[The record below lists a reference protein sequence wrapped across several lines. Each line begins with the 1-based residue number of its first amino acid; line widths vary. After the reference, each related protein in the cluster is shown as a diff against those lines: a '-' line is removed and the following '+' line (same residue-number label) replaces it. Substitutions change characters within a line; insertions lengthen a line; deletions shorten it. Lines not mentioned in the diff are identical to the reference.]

1 MKAQPTPDLSCSQHR
16 PTAPIYPLLTIS
28 MHKELM
34 NQSTPHS
41 QKIPQSALPQS
52 EGELL
57 AWLRLARSRRVGP
70 STFIRL
76 LREHGNA
83 EAALAALPQVAAA
96 AGANSY
102 APCRPEHANA
112 ELEAGFKAGAELLCL
127 GTPEY
132 PPHLALIPDPPPV
145 LWAIGDPSLA
155 HRPTVGLVGARNASS
170 LGQRMA
176 RILAEELGPEG
187 YIIASG
193 LARGVDTA
201 AHEASLES
209 GTIAVLAGGIDV
221 VYPRENK
228 ALWQQ
233 ICQQGLVVSEAPI
246 GTAPQAR
253 HFPKRN
259 RIISGMSL
267 GIVVIEGA
275 AKSGSLITARNA
287 LDQGREVMAVPGSP
301 LDPRATGC
309 NMLLRDGAGLVRS
322 GADVMEY
329 LQSAAQGV
337 LPIEAPEIP
346 HPPLPQAPP
355 PQHPREKQS
364 PGLFSCPA
372 PTPASEGGG
381 RPATTLAPNLKA
393 LLSTAPIPEDTLI
406 RESGLPTPKAME
418 MIFDLEMA
426 GEITRHPGGMLSLA

>member
-1 MKAQPTPDLSCSQHR
+1 
-16 PTAPIYPLLTIS
+16 
-28 MHKELM
+28 M
-34 NQSTPHS
+34 NYATSLS
-41 QKIPQSALPQS
+41 QKIPPSAMPQS
-52 EGELL
+52 EDEIL

-83 EAALAALPQVAAA
+83 ETALKALPQVASQ
-96 AGANSY
+96 AGAKGY
-102 APCRPEHANA
+102 TPCPADHANA
-112 ELEAGFKAGAELLCL
+112 ELEAGFKCGAELLCL

-132 PPHLALIPDPPPV
+132 PPHLALISDPPPV
-145 LWAIGDPSLA
+145 LWAIGDPGLA

-176 RILAEELGPEG
+176 RLLAQELGPAG
-187 YIIASG
+187 YVIASG

-201 AHEASLES
+201 AHHASLET
-209 GTIAVLAGGIDV
+209 GTIAVLAGGVDV
-221 VYPRENK
+221 IYPRENK
-228 ALWQQ
+228 DLWQQ
-233 ICQQGLVVSEAPI
+233 IAHQGLVVSEAPI
-246 GTAPQAR
+246 GTSPQAR

-301 LDPRATGC
+301 LDPRAIGC

-322 GADVMEY
+322 AADVIEY
-329 LQSAAQGV
+329 LESAAQGI
-337 LPIEAPEIP
+337 LEIP
-346 HPPLPQAPP
+346 MPEL
-355 PQHPREKQS
+355 KTI
-364 PGLFSCPA
+364 PA
-372 PTPASEGGG
+372 PSSAKLMSSSSIPT
-381 RPATTLAPNLKA
+381 NLKS

-418 MIFDLEMA
+418 LIFDLELS
-426 GEITRHPGGMLSLA
+426 GEITRHPGGLLSLTS

>member
-1 MKAQPTPDLSCSQHR
+1 
-16 PTAPIYPLLTIS
+16 
-28 MHKELM
+28 M
-34 NQSTPHS
+34 NQSAALS
-41 QKIPQSALPQS
+41 QKIPPSALPQS
-52 EGELL
+52 EDEIL
-57 AWLRLARSRRVGP
+57 AWLCLARSRRVGP

-76 LREHGNA
+76 IREHGNA

-96 AGANSY
+96 AGASGY
-102 APCRPEHANA
+102 ASFSPAQANA
-112 ELEAGFKAGAELLCL
+112 ELESGFKFGAELLCL

-132 PPHLALIPDPPPV
+132 PPHLALIPDPPPL

-176 RILAEELGPEG
+176 RILAEELGPLG
-187 YIIASG
+187 YVIASG

-201 AHEASLES
+201 AHEASLET
-209 GTIAVLAGGIDV
+209 GTIAVLAGGLDV

-233 ICQQGLVVSEAPI
+233 IAHRGLVVSEAPM

-259 RIISGMSL
+259 RIISGMAL

-322 GADVMEY
+322 GADVAEY
-329 LQSAAQGV
+329 LESTAQG
-337 LPIEAPEIP
+337 LLNIPPPAAPVQ
-346 HPPLPQAPP
+346 QAPP
-355 PQHPREKQS
+355 PASKNKI
-364 PGLFSCPA
+364 PA
-372 PTPASEGGG
+372 P
-381 RPATTLAPNLKA
+381 LKA

-406 RESGLPTPKAME
+406 RESGLSTPEAME
-418 MIFDLEMA
+418 QIFDLELA
-426 GEITRHPGGMLSLA
+426 GEIMRHPGGLLSLSQ

>member
-1 MKAQPTPDLSCSQHR
+1 
-16 PTAPIYPLLTIS
+16 
-28 MHKELM
+28 M
-34 NQSTPHS
+34 NGHPPASA
-41 QKIPQSALPQS
+41 KIPAHALPQS

-76 LREHGNA
+76 LRTHGDA
-83 EAALAALPQVAAA
+83 EAALAALPQVAAE
-96 AGANSY
+96 AGAKAY
-102 APCRPEHANA
+102 APCSIEQANE

-127 GTPEY
+127 GMPDY

-145 LWAIGDPSLA
+145 LWAIGNSRLA
-155 HRPTVGLVGARNASS
+155 HRPAVGLVGARNASS

-176 RILAEELGPEG
+176 RILAEELGPAG
-187 YIIASG
+187 YAITSG

-201 AHEASLES
+201 AHEASLAT
-209 GTIAVLAGGIDV
+209 GTIAVLAGGVDTI
-221 VYPRENK
+221 YPRENR

-233 ICQQGLVVSEAPI
+233 IAHRGLIVSEAPI

-259 RIISGMSL
+259 RIISGISL

-322 GADVMEY
+322 GADVIEY
-329 LQSAAQGV
+329 LESAAQGV
-337 LPIEAPEIP
+337 LDMPAPEP
-346 HPPLPQAPP
+346 APAPRPVPQPGPQFASPP
-355 PQHPREKQS
+355 P
-364 PGLFSCPA
+364 PA
-372 PTPASEGGG
+372 
-381 RPATTLAPNLKA
+381 LVD

-406 RESGLPTPKAME
+406 RESGLPTPEAMAL
-418 MIFDLEMA
+418 IFDLEMS
-426 GEITRHPGGMLSLA
+426 GTITRHPGGLLSLA